1 MVRKRGRAGSG
12 RAVIRQALLKA
23 NVGAFLICCASALVV
38 VGCAGVR
45 SGAPEEQGHTE
56 VTKEQEGTSSGAASS
71 EEARC
76 SQTRTFRIYPWI
88 VYTTNDVPGCPK
100 GGLLS
105 GTDGRDK
112 LDGQDGEDKIRGL
125 GAADELMGGLGS
137 DVIYGG
143 PGDDGLRG
151 DTVDKDVGAD
161 VSKDVLHGGPGQD
174 WIDGGKGDDVIY
186 AGDGNDRF
194 IFGCA
199 GDDVLYGGD
208 GNDILDIDFRCD
220 GGRDKLYCG
229 KGWDEYL
236 ADRHDYVSSSCEEE
250 GVPPPPLKLD
260 PKDDFTEKPDS
271 P

>member
-1 MVRKRGRAGSG
+1 M
-12 RAVIRQALLKA
+12 
-23 NVGAFLICCASALVV
+23 
-38 VGCAGVR
+38 
-45 SGAPEEQGHTE
+45 
-56 VTKEQEGTSSGAASS
+56 
-71 EEARC
+71 
-76 SQTRTFRIYPWI
+76 
-88 VYTTNDVPGCPK
+88 
-100 GGLLS
+100 
-105 GTDGRDK
+105 
-112 LDGQDGEDKIRGL
+112 
-125 GAADELMGGLGS
+125 GS

-151 DTVDKDVGAD
+151 DSVEKDGGAD

-236 ADRHDYVSSSCEEE
+236 ADRHDYVDSSCEEE
-250 GVPPPPLKLD
+250 GVPPPPHNVD
-260 PKDDFTEKPDS
+260 PKDVRLCRECHS
-271 P
+271 